1 MAVHT
6 PPCKNDATVRL
17 AVWGTLEES
26 VMERSAADGNVA
38 VATALDALATSMG
51 LGLLL
56 LDSTGHP
63 VFSNRIAFDL
73 LGCRDLD
80 GVAARWQALLAVM
93 VSTGDALLPE
103 GASRAFTAEMPLQGA
118 TRFLRGEI
126 RSAGPGREVFLMD
139 RRSLGALDIELLRA
153 SRMREWIHQC
163 DTVVHEANGAL
174 NSIQFA
180 LELLVG
186 QWPGQEASGQV
197 RESQG
202 RNHATV
208 IRDNLDKLKN
218 TFRHLLGAD
227 EPAPGPAVFDL
238 RDVVQEVMYTL
249 RMPSRR
255 HRIDLQ
261 SRVATAAL
269 PLKGNRA
276 RIRQALVSIALS
288 RLDSLAQRSQ
298 LTLEA
303 NALDQR
309 FEIVCRDDGALPQPA
324 RAAIFK
330 VMRTESDAGTA
341 DTFRLARAVVEAEA
355 GEFQLDS
362 DGSGT
367 VFHFVFSQSAQ

>member
-1 MAVHT
+1 
-6 PPCKNDATVRL
+6 
-17 AVWGTLEES
+17 
-26 VMERSAADGNVA
+26 MERSSAEGSAPVAA
-38 VATALDALATSMG
+38 ALDALATSMG

-56 LDSTGHP
+56 LDSTGRP
-63 VFSNRIAFDL
+63 AFSNRAAFDL
-73 LGCRDLD
+73 LGCSDLD

-93 VSTGDALLPE
+93 VTQGDAVPE
-103 GASRAFTAEMPLQGA
+103 AASRAFTADLPLQGT

-126 RSAGPGREVFLMD
+126 RSAAGGREVFLKD
-139 RRSLGALDIELLRA
+139 RRSLGTIDIELLRA
-153 SRMREWIHQC
+153 SRMREWSHQC

-202 RNHATV
+202 RNHVTV
-208 IRDNLDKLKN
+208 IRENLDKLKN
-218 TFRHLLGAD
+218 TLRHLLGAD
-227 EPAPGPAVFDL
+227 DTAPASGVFDL
-238 RDVVQEVMYTL
+238 RDVVQEAIYTL

-261 SRVATAAL
+261 SRVSATAL

-276 RIRQALVSIALS
+276 RIRQVLVGIALS
-288 RLDSLAQRSQ
+288 RFDSLAQRSH

-303 NALDQR
+303 NAEGQKL
-309 FEIVCRDDGALPQPA
+309 EIVCRDDGPLAEGA

-330 VMRTESDAGTA
+330 LMGTESDAGTA
-341 DTFRLARAVVEAEA
+341 ADAFRLARAVVESEA
-355 GEFQLDS
+355 GEFQIDN
-362 DGSGT
+362 DGGSGT
-367 VFHFVFSQSAQ
+367 VFHFVFSRSAP